1 MERMKTRLLT
11 LSLILLVLIVSAC
24 GSSGGEDIEL
34 PTRVTV
40 ADAFDVAGDPLTE
53 ISAIAEDGLTPV
65 TAPDSNLP
73 ATWTLTPTTSLTV
86 TVAPSETPSVTPSL
100 TITNTPRPTDTLTP
114 IDTLAPVGIGGIAQ
128 LIPFV
133 TPVPTGFASG
143 DTVGALI
150 PTLPPGQPT
159 AVVLPTVTPSNGS
172 ILATQPP
179 ASVCQFLPSGGF
191 GQIIL
196 NNPNLPNEIG
206 CAVGSPPVTSSVSA
220 AVQEFERGRMLW
232 VNTTPGVIYVF
243 YNTGTFQRFDDT
255 YDPNVDPEGGGETP
269 PAGLIEPVRG
279 FGKVWRTF
287 TGVRD
292 GLGWALT
299 DESGTSAVIQNFSS
313 GRMVY
318 VSPRSDTF
326 VIIHQ
331 GNPEIGSWRSLQGT
345 F

>member
-1 MERMKTRLLT
+1 VA
-11 LSLILLVLIVSAC
+11 LVVSAC
-24 GSSGGEDIEL
+24 GSSGGDDVIL

-53 ISAIAEDGLTPV
+53 ISDVSSDGLTPITV
-65 TAPDSNLP
+65 PDSGLP
-73 ATWTLTPTTSLTV
+73 PTWTLTPTTSLTV

-114 IDTLAPVGIGGIAQ
+114 IDTLAPIGIGGIAQ

-143 DTVGALI
+143 GGATVPTI
-150 PTLPPGQPT
+150 PAGQPT
-159 AVVLPTVTPSNGS
+159 AVNLPTVTASTGS

-179 ASVCQFLPSGGF
+179 AAVCQFLPSGGF

-206 CAVGSPPVTSSVSA
+206 CAVGSPPVTSAVNA
-220 AVQEFERGRMLW
+220 AVQEFERGTMVW
-232 VNTTPGVIYVF
+232 VDTTPGVIYVF
-243 YNTGTFQRFDDT
+243 YNTGNFQRFNDT
-255 YDPNVDPEGGGETP
+255 YNANVDPVSGGETA

-279 FGKVWRTF
+279 FGKVWRNAN
-287 TGVRD
+287 GVRD
-292 GLGWALT
+292 GLGWALAA
-299 DESGTSAVIQNFSS
+299 ESGTNAVIQNFST
-313 GRMVY
+313 GRMLY
-318 VSPRSDTF
+318 VSPRSTTF
-326 VIIHQ
+326 IIINQ
-331 GNPEIGSWRSLQGT
+331 GNPEFGTWRDLQGM